1 MLRLLAPAA
10 VVATGL
16 ALLMGPAFGAD
27 SLPGGA
33 TSLTEVHGDWTVRCG
48 VTNNVVQCA
57 AQQEQL
63 SSQTKQRVLAI
74 ELKTDNGAADG
85 TLVLPFGLLLK
96 NGAVLKVDDKMLSEP
111 QPFQTC
117 LPAGCLVPLTF
128 GADWAKALRAGTTL
142 TITAQPV
149 SGPDAKFTVSL
160 QGLGSALDRITDLM
174 K

>member
-1 MLRLLAPAA
+1 MSRILAPAA
-10 VVATGL
+10 LAGL
-16 ALLMGPAFGAD
+16 LLLTAPALAAD

-48 VTNNVVQCA
+48 VANGAVQCA

-63 SSQTKQRVLAI
+63 SSQSKQRVLAI
-74 ELKTDNGAADG
+74 E
-85 TLVLPFGLLLK
+85 
-96 NGAVLKVDDKMLSEP
+96 LKVDDKMLSEP

-128 GADWAKALRAGTTL
+128 GTDWGKALRTGTTL

-149 SGPDAKFTVSL
+149 TGPDAKFTVSL
-160 QGLGSALDRITDLM
+160 QGLGSALDRIADLT

>member
-1 MLRLLAPAA
+1 MSRILAPAA
-10 VVATGL
+10 LAGL
-16 ALLMGPAFGAD
+16 VLLTAPAFAAD

-48 VTNNVVQCA
+48 VANGAVQCA

-63 SSQTKQRVLAI
+63 SSQSKQRVLAI
-74 ELKTDNGAADG
+74 ELKVDNGATDG
-85 TLVLPFGLLLK
+85 TLILPFGLLLK
-96 NGAVLKVDDKMLSEP
+96 NGAVLKVDDKLLSEP

-128 GADWAKALRAGTTL
+128 GTDWGKALRTGTTL

-149 SGPDAKFTVSL
+149 TGPDAKFTVSL
-160 QGLGSALDRITDLM
+160 QGLGSALDRIADLT